1 MAKRKRKGSES
12 GEAETPE
19 QVAERE
25 ASASTNSDPLAFM
38 DRDSRALSTV
48 RQYVT
53 NLRKK
58 KAPDKAYIRKFIL
71 GVCEAVEKA

>member
-1 MAKRKRKGSES
+1 MAKRRKKGTSTDGTDATDQVTES
-12 GEAETPE
+12 GAT
-19 QVAERE
+19 AND
-25 ASASTNSDPLAFM
+25 ASDPLAFM

-58 KAPDKAYIRKFIL
+58 KAPDKAYIRKFIR
-71 GVCEAVEKA
+71 GVCEAVGKS